1 MLWCELQDQSKKT
14 SDNAR
19 SRGTS
24 SKHFTR
30 LGSTAIFQALVHGDL
45 LPRARTHLNALVSTS
60 YLYTLQISTN
70 FIFEHDSWRKQY
82 YEIVGNLTGKYSVVT
97 KNLLFPSFSVVCST
111 AKGLFPLSRNFSMR
125 THVDFTRAN
134 KIEAMYEWP
143 QVNVK
148 VEPRSTFTLNL
159 RVAFHTLP
167 LFYLHP

>member
-14 SDNAR
+14 PDNAR

-24 SKHFTR
+24 SKHFTSLG

-45 LPRARTHLNALVSTS
+45 LPRARTHLDALVLNS

-70 FIFEHDSWRKQY
+70 FIFEHDPWRKQY

-134 KIEAMYEWP
+134 KIEAMYEMP
-143 QVNVK
+143 QVDVK

-159 RVAFHTLP
+159 RVTFHT
-167 LFYLHP
+167 